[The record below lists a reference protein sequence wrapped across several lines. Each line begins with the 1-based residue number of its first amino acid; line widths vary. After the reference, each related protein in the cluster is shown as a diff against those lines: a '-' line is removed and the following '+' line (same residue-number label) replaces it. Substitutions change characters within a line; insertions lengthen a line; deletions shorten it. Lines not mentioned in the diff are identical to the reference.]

1 MDGVASTF
9 ASRRSANRRRRDEA
23 RQQIVETARRELKV
37 KPFRELTV
45 DELMEGTGLSRTA
58 FYRYFPDR
66 ESVLVDL
73 LEEAWA
79 ALVEARDQ
87 GRMDG
92 TAPPSSMAQLAR
104 LLGEHRGVLKA
115 ISDAA
120 AGDGDMER
128 TYRAFM
134 QSCWIDDLTS
144 RLVDAQAEGR
154 AAGLDPHLGG
164 EALGWMAERMVTQ
177 SLDRDPGQVLD
188 TIVTIL
194 VRCIFDCPPDP
205 PTAPVA
211 ADSAPTS

>member
-1 MDGVASTF
+1 M
-9 ASRRSANRRRRDEA
+9 
-23 RQQIVETARRELKV
+23 
-37 KPFRELTV
+37 
-45 DELMEGTGLSRTA
+45 LS
-58 FYRYFPDR
+58 
-66 ESVLVDL
+66 
-73 LEEAWA
+73 
-79 ALVEARDQ
+79 
-87 GRMDG
+87 
-92 TAPPSSMAQLAR
+92 
-104 LLGEHRGVLKA
+104 EHRGVLKA

-120 AGDGDMER
+120 SGDGDMER

-194 VRCIFDCPPDP
+194 VRCIYGRRPTHRPPRSQRIQLPPAECPRRDSFSERAKR
-205 PTAPVA
+205 TSAKQRA
-211 ADSAPTS
+211 ARVPLTCRRAALALSELTSPTSEPTRPREDSLAPMLQCR